1 MYLMTCTR
9 PDLAYPLSL
18 LARYVAHG
26 RHRKVQRDVAKRVL
40 RYLCSTSGMGR
51 VLVGRGSVVLT
62 GHSDA
67 SWADDQATQRLSQGY
82 TFSLGSGSVSWR
94 STRSSSVL
102 GSSCE
107 AEIYAGAMAAQE
119 LRWLTYLL
127 ADLGERPHSPPVLYV
142 DNKQRH
148 QLRLSYVASRAN
160 TADVFTKALGCGDH
174 QRFCAALGLI
184 VRRCL
189 PMLPVRALST
199 ASVSSPTS
207 LTARHVASNRA
218 PTSTATPSDSHLPV
232 LQPHFRPMSL
242 SRPCFLA
249 RGSFALRGAR
259 AKLPSRG
266 IATQVVPLLTRT
278 DGHPLS
284 SARLSAAG
292 VRSAVSPRASLP
304 RMVGPTEQRGSPA
317 VAAAAAAATAATSP
331 VPSLEELR
339 ATVEERA
346 GAPLG
351 QRERLSKAAQR
362 LFGAAES
369 DVRVTLYRD
378 NSAWCPYCERVWLQL
393 EEKQIPYVVEKI
405 NMRCYGPK
413 PDWFMQMVPSGLLPV
428 LKLDGRVIT
437 ESLDIMFAIESA
449 FPSHTPLL
457 PPSSDR
463 AATQR
468 VERLLRLERQLA
480 GAWLQWSRMGDGA
493 GGLMGGMFRRG
504 GGGGMGAG
512 QRMFEEALDAVD
524 AALLEGGGP
533 LFMGEQLSMVDA
545 VYAPFLERTAASI
558 PFWKGLTVRGNP
570 RWPALNAWFTAMDVR
585 PPYLA
590 MKSDD
595 FTITHTLEPQIG
607 PVVLADAGAAHRD
620 YIEGR
625 DGTGAWDLP
634 LQPEVT
640 AWGEDDGTGG
650 PGRQAQQEA
659 VESISLNH
667 ELLVSFCL
675 RALRQQ
681 SFPRQRATLVGGRPR
696 LQPPSDAELEAAR
709 ERLAPAVSEA
719 LRHVAYVLL
728 EGTEAVGA
736 AVPAGLLGALSGEEQ
751 EEVAVCVAYLRDRVG
766 VPRDL
771 TYPAA
776 RQLRA
781 HLQWMVRLLGSKV

>member
-1 MYLMTCTR
+1 
-9 PDLAYPLSL
+9 
-18 LARYVAHG
+18 
-26 RHRKVQRDVAKRVL
+26 
-40 RYLCSTSGMGR
+40 
-51 VLVGRGSVVLT
+51 
-62 GHSDA
+62 
-67 SWADDQATQRLSQGY
+67 
-82 TFSLGSGSVSWR
+82 
-94 STRSSSVL
+94 
-102 GSSCE
+102 
-107 AEIYAGAMAAQE
+107 
-119 LRWLTYLL
+119 
-127 ADLGERPHSPPVLYV
+127 
-142 DNKQRH
+142 
-148 QLRLSYVASRAN
+148 
-160 TADVFTKALGCGDH
+160 
-174 QRFCAALGLI
+174 
-184 VRRCL
+184 
-189 PMLPVRALST
+189 
-199 ASVSSPTS
+199 
-207 LTARHVASNRA
+207 
-218 PTSTATPSDSHLPV
+218 
-232 LQPHFRPMSL
+232 MSL
-242 SRPCFLA
+242 SRPCFLS

-259 AKLPSRG
+259 AKVSSRG
-266 IATQVVPLLTRT
+266 IATQVVPLLARP
-278 DGHPLS
+278 DNHPLS
-284 SARLSAAG
+284 SATSSAARD
-292 VRSAVSPRASLP
+292 RSAVSPRASLP
-304 RMVGPTEQRGSPA
+304 RMAGSTERRGSAA
-317 VAAAAAAATAATSP
+317 VTAAAAAATAATSP

-362 LFGAAES
+362 LFGSAES

-393 EEKQIPYVVEKI
+393 EEKQIPYVFS
-405 NMRCYGPK
+405 PTSSHSLS
-413 PDWFMQMVPSGLLPV
+413 PFSLLLSLPV
-428 LKLDGRVIT
+428 PFHPSPRPLTRTSPPLFPVTPSPPPSSLCPQLDGKVIT
-437 ESLDIMFAIESA
+437 ESLDIMFAIERA
-449 FPSHTPLL
+449 FPSHVPLL

-463 AATQR
+463 AAWQR

-480 GAWLQWSRMGDGA
+480 GAWLQWSRMGDGG

-512 QRMFEEALDAVD
+512 QRMFEEALNAVD

-533 LFMGEQLSMVDA
+533 LFMGEQVMGGEWGKGGGDGRRGWAEGVGGGDGRRGWAEGVGGGGGRRGWAEGVGGGGGRRGWAEGGWAGDGERGWVVGWDSMGIPPHLAPRPSSLPRTQFSMVDA

-570 RWPALNAWFTAMDVR
+570 RWPALNAWFTAMDAR

-607 PVVLADAGAAHRD
+607 PVALADAGAAHRD

-625 DGTGAWDLP
+625 DGTGSWDLP

-659 VESISLNH
+659 VESIILNH

-681 SFPRQRATLVGGRPR
+681 SFPRQRATLIGGRPR

-719 LRHVAYVLL
+719 LRHVAHALL

-736 AVPAGLLGALSGEEQ
+736 AVQAGVLGALSGEEQ

-781 HLQWMVRLLGSKV
+781 HLQWVVRLLGSKV

>member
-1 MYLMTCTR
+1 M
-9 PDLAYPLSL
+9 
-18 LARYVAHG
+18 
-26 RHRKVQRDVAKRVL
+26 
-40 RYLCSTSGMGR
+40 
-51 VLVGRGSVVLT
+51 
-62 GHSDA
+62 
-67 SWADDQATQRLSQGY
+67 
-82 TFSLGSGSVSWR
+82 
-94 STRSSSVL
+94 
-102 GSSCE
+102 
-107 AEIYAGAMAAQE
+107 AGPA
-119 LRWLTYLL
+119 
-127 ADLGERPHSPPVLYV
+127 
-142 DNKQRH
+142 
-148 QLRLSYVASRAN
+148 
-160 TADVFTKALGCGDH
+160 
-174 QRFCAALGLI
+174 
-184 VRRCL
+184 
-189 PMLPVRALST
+189 
-199 ASVSSPTS
+199 
-207 LTARHVASNRA
+207 
-218 PTSTATPSDSHLPV
+218 
-232 LQPHFRPMSL
+232 
-242 SRPCFLA
+242 
-249 RGSFALRGAR
+249 
-259 AKLPSRG
+259 
-266 IATQVVPLLTRT
+266 
-278 DGHPLS
+278 
-284 SARLSAAG
+284 
-292 VRSAVSPRASLP
+292 
-304 RMVGPTEQRGSPA
+304 EQRESPA
-317 VAAAAAAATAATSP
+317 VTAAAAAATAATSP

-346 GAPLG
+346 GVPLG

-378 NSAWCPYCERVWLQL
+378 NSAWCP
-393 EEKQIPYVVEKI
+393 VEKI

-437 ESLDIMFAIESA
+437 ESLDIMFAIERA
-449 FPSHTPLL
+449 FPSHKPLL
-457 PPSSDR
+457 PPPSDR

-480 GAWLQWSRMGDGA
+480 GAWLQWSRMGDSA

-533 LFMGEQLSMVDA
+533 LFMGDQVMRGRMGGGMGGERVGGGVGLGLGGGKGQRDGRGDGQRGRVEGVGEGGGRKGWAEGMSGKEDGGGGGWAEGMVEKGDGGGRMGEGMVGKGYGGGGGWARGWSEGMGEGEGGWMNGGYGQGVGRRHPNLAHNPPPPPHTQHPLILPLQFSMVDA

-558 PFWKGLTVRGNP
+558 PFWKGLTVRGNT
-570 RWPALNAWFTAMDVR
+570 RWPALNAWFTAMDAR

-650 PGRQAQQEA
+650 AGRQAQQEA
-659 VESISLNH
+659 VESIILNH

-675 RALRQQ
+675 RALRDQ
-681 SFPRQRATLVGGRPR
+681 SFPGQRVMLVGGRPR

-719 LRHVAYVLL
+719 LRHVAHALL